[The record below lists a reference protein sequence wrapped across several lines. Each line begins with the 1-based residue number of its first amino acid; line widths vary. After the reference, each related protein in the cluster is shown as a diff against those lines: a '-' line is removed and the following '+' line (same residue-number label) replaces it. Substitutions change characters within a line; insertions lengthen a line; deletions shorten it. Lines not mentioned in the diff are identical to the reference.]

1 MGLSYE
7 TNHYVIPRGRVFFDR
22 FDDAGHPTGERYL
35 GNCPG
40 FTVEI
45 KSEKAEHYSSESGL
59 RQKDMSIVTQV
70 DRTGTLTVDNLSLD
84 NLALFIAGDLA
95 TLAQAA
101 ESEVSEELDVIQG
114 RYYQL
119 GVTAQSPVGAR
130 DIAGLVVTGTDSS
143 ATPYVEDEDYAVD
156 AALGRVQILVGGAIA
171 ATGTPETVAFAYA
184 QSATAWDLA
193 ATGTVSELRGAIR
206 FVADNASG
214 ANRDVYMPSVSL
226 APTGEMKLV
235 ADDTD
240 VNAMEFTI
248 DILTPANGA
257 ALYFSGRPVA

>member
-7 TNHYVIPRGRVFFDR
+7 TNHYQIPRGRVFFDR
-22 FDDAGHPTGERYL
+22 FDALGAKTGERYL

-59 RQKDMSIVTQV
+59 RQKDMSIVVQV

-84 NLALFIAGDLA
+84 NLALFIAGDLS

-101 ESEVSEELDVIQG
+101 DSAVVEELDVIQG

-130 DIAGLVVTGTDSS
+130 DISGLVVQSTDSS
-143 ATPYVEDEDYAVD
+143 STLYVEDEDYAVD
-156 AALGRVQILVGGAIA
+156 LALGRVQILVGGAIA
-171 ATGTPETVAFAYA
+171 ATGTPETVECSYA
-184 QSATAWDLA
+184 LPASAWDLA

-214 ANRDVYMPSVSL
+214 DNRDVYMPSVSL

-240 VNAMEFTI
+240 VNSMAFEI
-248 DILTPANGA
+248 EILTPATGA
-257 ALYFSGRPVA
+257 AIYFSGRPVA

>member
-7 TNHYVIPRGRVFFDR
+7 TNHYQIPRGRVFFDR
-22 FDDAGHPTGERYL
+22 FDALGAKTGERYL

-59 RQKDMSIVTQV
+59 RQKDMSIVVQV

-84 NLALFIAGDLA
+84 NLALFIAGDLS
-95 TLAQAA
+95 TLTQAA
-101 ESEVSEELDVIQG
+101 DSEVTEELDVIQG

-130 DIAGLVVTGTDSS
+130 DISGLVVQSTDSS
-143 ATPYVEDEDYAVD
+143 ATLYVEDEDYALD
-156 AALGRVQILVGGAIA
+156 AALGRVQIITGGDIA
-171 ATGTPETVAFAYA
+171 PLGSAERVSFTYA
-184 QSATAWDLA
+184 LPASAWDLA

-214 ANRDVYMPSVSL
+214 DNRDVYMPAVSL

-240 VNAMEFTI
+240 VNSMAFEI
-248 DILTPANGA
+248 EILTPATGA
-257 ALYFSGRPVA
+257 AIYFSGRPVA

>member
-22 FDDAGHPTGERYL
+22 FDQAGHPTGERYL

-59 RQKDMSIVTQV
+59 RQKDMSIVVQV

-101 ESEVSEELDVIQG
+101 DSAVVEELDVIQG

-130 DIAGLVVTGTDSS
+130 DISGLVVTGTDSS
-143 ATPYVEDEDYAVD
+143 ATTYVEDEDYAVD

-171 ATGTPETVAFAYA
+171 ATGTPETAEFAYA
-184 QSATAWDLA
+184 QAASAWDLA

-214 ANRDVYMPSVSL
+214 DNRDVYMPTVSL
-226 APTGEMKLV
+226 APTGELKLV

-240 VNAMEFTI
+240 FNAMEFAL
-248 DILTPANGA
+248 DILAPSGGSAI
-257 ALYFSGRPVA
+257 YFSGRPVA

>member
-1 MGLSYE
+1 MGLSYD
-7 TNHYVIPRGRVFFDR
+7 TNHYQIPRGRVFFDR
-22 FDDAGHPTGERYL
+22 FDALGAKTGERYL

-40 FTVEI
+40 FTVAI

-59 RQKDMSIVTQV
+59 RQKDLSIVTQV

-84 NLALFIAGDLA
+84 NLALFIAGELA
-95 TLAQAA
+95 TLVQSAD
-101 ESEVSEELDVIQG
+101 SEVTEELDVLQG

-119 GVTAQSPVGAR
+119 GVTEQNPVGAR
-130 DIAGLVVTGTDSS
+130 DISGLVVQATDSS
-143 ATPYVEDEDYAVD
+143 ATHYEEDEDYEVD
-156 AALGRVQILVGGAIA
+156 EALGRVRILTGGDIAPLGTAETVSFTYAQAGTSWDQA
-171 ATGTPETVAFAYA
+171 AT
-184 QSATAWDLA
+184 S
-193 ATGTVSELRGAIR
+193 TVSELTGAIR

-226 APTGEMKLV
+226 APTGEMKLI

-248 DILTPANGA
+248 DILTPTNGA
-257 ALYFSGRPVA
+257 AIYCSGRPVA